1 MWKEG
6 SAAVGKLR
14 LIFTK
19 EGRAVYISHL
29 DLLRTF
35 QRVFLRQGLVL
46 RHSQGFHPHP
56 VISFALPLPVGQ
68 SSDCEILDFE
78 VNEDMDGTGL
88 PEALNRFMPEGVR
101 ATDCYIP
108 ARPVRDLA
116 ALRCRVELVYDD
128 GVPAEAA
135 EKIRGLLLGGSV
147 VIQKRTKRKARGP
160 VIQPSAERPDRPAAA
175 GLADVDIRPMLHGLE
190 ITETPGLL
198 TLDAVVAAQNPGLNP
213 ALLAAAVE
221 AHLPELAPDFAQVRR
236 LELLDGE
243 GRAFR

>member
-1 MWKEG
+1 MWREE
-6 SAAVGKLR
+6 SATVGKLR

-56 VISFALPLPVGQ
+56 NISFALPLSVGQ

-88 PEALNRFMPEGVR
+88 PEKLNRFMPEGVR

-108 ARPVRDLA
+108 TRPVRELA
-116 ALRCRVELVYDD
+116 ALRCRVELVYDN
-128 GVPAEAA
+128 GVPEEAA
-135 EKIRGLLLGGSV
+135 EKICGLLLGESV
-147 VIQKRTKRKARGP
+147 VIQKRTKRKAM
-160 VIQPSAERPDRPAAA
+160 
-175 GLADVDIRPMLHGLE
+175 ADIDIRPMLHALE
-190 ITETPGLL
+190 VTEEPDILR
-198 TLDAVVAAQNPGLNP
+198 LDAVVAAQNPGLNP
-213 ALLAAAVE
+213 ALLSTAVE
-221 AHLPELAPDFAQVRR
+221 VHLRSLTPDFVQVRR

-243 GRAFR
+243 GKIFR